1 MFARRCSAYSV
12 AALILLLRPFKK
24 YGDSWTAFSTLRIIS
39 LRKYILTCISNTCVE
54 EGDVTCNWIYCH
66 GFAQDFKPSTKV
78 SRLCR
83 LKCSWMPAMVC
94 WNITRKDWREQRL
107 KKGRRSQKKNL
118 AKLICSL
125 DGFQQGQ
132 LMFIYTIYVVGQWTF
147 SFSFIPRHPSHPL
160 SSRSSLVIPVIPVI
174 PSYLSGPSHS

>member
-1 MFARRCSAYSV
+1 MFARRCNAYSV

-24 YGDSWTAFSTLRIIS
+24 YSVSWTAFNTSRTTS
-39 LRKYILTCISNTCVE
+39 LGKHILTCISDTYIE
-54 EGDVTCNWIYCH
+54 GGDVTTIWIYCH
-66 GFAQDFKPSTKV
+66 GFVQDFKPSTTV

-83 LKCSWMPAMVC
+83 LKRSWMPAMVC

-118 AKLICSL
+118 VKLICSL

-147 SFSFIPRHPSHPL
+147 SFSFIPRDPSHPL
-160 SSRSSLVIPVIPVI
+160 SSRSSPVIPVIPVI
-174 PSYLSGPSHS
+174 PHHPRHP